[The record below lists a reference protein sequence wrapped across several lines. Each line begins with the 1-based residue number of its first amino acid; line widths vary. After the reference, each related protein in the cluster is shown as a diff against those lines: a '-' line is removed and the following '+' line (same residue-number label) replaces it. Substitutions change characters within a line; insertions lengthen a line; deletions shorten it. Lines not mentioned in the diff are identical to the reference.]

1 MIIMSD
7 KRYRRSNNLTKLII
21 TGVLIVALGMVGGV
35 SGALIV
41 NHFSNS
47 GAIVTTSSGTTAVKS
62 DKDASA
68 IAQKM
73 SASVV
78 AITTEEIQ
86 TNSFWYGDQVSS
98 GAGSGVIM
106 SANGYIITCAHVVE
120 DANKIKVTTYDDK
133 TYQAELIGS
142 STKNDIAVIK
152 IDAKGLTAATFANT
166 DNLVQGQTVYAVGNP
181 EGTFSNSI
189 TSGILSALN
198 RTIKIS
204 MDDSSQNQYPWG
216 QYRQSS
222 NVIELT
228 VIQTD
233 AAVSPGN
240 SGGGLFNSAGELI
253 GIVNAKSSSENSEG
267 LGFAIYGNK
276 ALAVAKELI
285 NK

>member
-1 MIIMSD
+1 MSD